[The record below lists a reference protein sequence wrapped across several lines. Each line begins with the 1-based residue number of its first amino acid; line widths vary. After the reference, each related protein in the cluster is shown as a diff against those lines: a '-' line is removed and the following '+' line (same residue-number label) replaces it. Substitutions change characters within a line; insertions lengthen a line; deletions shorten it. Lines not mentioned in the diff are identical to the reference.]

1 MTSKKKKMKTTT
13 LKILEE
19 ISKFIDEII
28 EPITYS
34 GLRQRCRFYYTEN
47 DLRRYPGWYHSNLE
61 SMERRKYIKINRKND
76 SVVLTNKGKIK
87 LLENSDE
94 NTTDGKWRMLSWD
107 IPEDYKVKRQ
117 LLCRSIKRI
126 GYKKVQKSLW
136 ACPFAKADQVN
147 LIIEELKLQKYIA
160 YLRVDRTDI
169 EKHLYRLF
177 EKELKR

>member
-1 MTSKKKKMKTTT
+1 
-13 LKILEE
+13 
-19 ISKFIDEII
+19 
-28 EPITYS
+28 
-34 GLRQRCRFYYTEN
+34 
-47 DLRRYPGWYHSNLE
+47 
-61 SMERRKYIKINRKND
+61 MERRKYIKINRKND